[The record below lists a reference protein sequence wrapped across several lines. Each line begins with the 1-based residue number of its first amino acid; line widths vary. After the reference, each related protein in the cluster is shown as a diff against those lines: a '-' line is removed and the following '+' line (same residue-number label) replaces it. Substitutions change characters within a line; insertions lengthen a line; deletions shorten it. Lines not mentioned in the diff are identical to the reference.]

1 MSETAG
7 TESTPRK
14 AGPSGAADGEAD
26 GEGESVSSAAEDG
39 AGVGTAAGGAACCA
53 MVCSACTSSAAAASP
68 AEEAHADSNI
78 SHIKLSEQGLIL
90 FGSFYF
96 PLLLLFCIAARLISN
111 QIKRK
116 VVAK

>member
-1 MSETAG
+1 MDFRA
-7 TESTPRK
+7 P
-14 AGPSGAADGEAD
+14 
-26 GEGESVSSAAEDG
+26 
-39 AGVGTAAGGAACCA
+39 
-53 MVCSACTSSAAAASP
+53 AAAAP

-96 PLLLLFCIAARLISN
+96 PLLLLFCIAARFISN

>member
-1 MSETAG
+1 MII
-7 TESTPRK
+7 
-14 AGPSGAADGEAD
+14 
-26 GEGESVSSAAEDG
+26 
-39 AGVGTAAGGAACCA
+39 TAAIITEAAFTEA
-53 MVCSACTSSAAAASP
+53 ASAGIHPEGSREARPREDFRAEAAASP

>member
-1 MSETAG
+1 MTVKELSVAE
-7 TESTPRK
+7 
-14 AGPSGAADGEAD
+14 AAD
-26 GEGESVSSAAEDG
+26 
-39 AGVGTAAGGAACCA
+39 
-53 MVCSACTSSAAAASP
+53 SP

-96 PLLLLFCIAARLISN
+96 PLLLLFCIAARQQSN

>member
-1 MSETAG
+1 MAFTEAAFTEAASAG
-7 TESTPRK
+7 IHPEGSREARPRE
-14 AGPSGAADGEAD
+14 DFR
-26 GEGESVSSAAEDG
+26 AE
-39 AGVGTAAGGAACCA
+39 
-53 MVCSACTSSAAAASP
+53 AAASP

-96 PLLLLFCIAARLISN
+96 PLLFLFCIAARFISN